1 MEKCSGSTY
10 WGVGPHGGLGFPAD
24 SRRSSLDPFHSL
36 FPFFLKKQETSYAV
50 MRTRNTTTRATPS
63 ELRDYAVTLHTQVHA
78 CTHTRARL
86 HARTHTHTHV
96 ARNCV
101 IA

>member
-1 MEKCSGSTY
+1 
-10 WGVGPHGGLGFPAD
+10 
-24 SRRSSLDPFHSL
+24 
-36 FPFFLKKQETSYAV
+36 

-63 ELRDYAVTLHTQVHA
+63 ELRDYAVTLHTHTHA

-86 HARTHTHTHV
+86 YARTHTHTHV